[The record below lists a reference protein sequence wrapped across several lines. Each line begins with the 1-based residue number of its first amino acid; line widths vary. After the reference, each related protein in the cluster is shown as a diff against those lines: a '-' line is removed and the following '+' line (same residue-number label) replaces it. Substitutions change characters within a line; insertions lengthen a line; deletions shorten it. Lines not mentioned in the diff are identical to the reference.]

1 MGGLIEMK
9 TLFHRFVYGAG
20 ILALTLSL
28 FSIDVTKAQSVGDFY
43 KGSTLTILLGHPPG
57 GSYDL
62 YAQLAARHLGK
73 HIPGNPNVIVQ
84 HRPGGGGSKATV
96 FLFKKAPTDGSM
108 IAILPETL
116 AHTQLLDPKRGR
128 WDMSKVKYIGSFA
141 YANPA
146 FGIRQDAPATKLED
160 MKSKIINVGCTG
172 RTSQSSQMP
181 LAIKN
186 LTDVKFNLI
195 CGYRGSG
202 PYMLALERGEV
213 DLISMN
219 WATWRAKRADDLK
232 SGKYK
237 IILQA
242 GLERSPDLP
251 DVPLIQEALGDSN
264 AKKVFT
270 FISSGA
276 PIGRALMGAPGM
288 PEDRVT
294 ALRAA
299 FDKMVKDPAFMED
312 SKKRKAL
319 LVTKPGKELDK
330 YNMAILNTP
339 KETVELA
346 SKAMTGYK
354 ANCEKNC
361 SKKKKKK

>member
-1 MGGLIEMK
+1 MK
-9 TLFHRFVYGAG
+9 TLFRRFVYGAG
-20 ILALTLSL
+20 IVALALSV
-28 FSIDVTKAQSVGDFY
+28 FSPDPAKAQSVKDFY
-43 KGSTLTILLGHPPG
+43 KGSTLTILIGHPPG

-62 YAQLAARHLGK
+62 YAQLASRHLGK

-84 HRPGGGGSKATV
+84 HRPGGGGSKAAV
-96 FLFKKAPTDGSM
+96 FLFTKAPTDGSM
-108 IAILPETL
+108 IALLPETL

-128 WDMSKVKYIGSFA
+128 WDMSKVNYIGSFA

-146 FGIRQDAPATKLED
+146 FGVRKDAPATNLED
-160 MKSKIINVGCTG
+160 MKSKQVNVGCTG

-181 LAIKN
+181 LAIRN

-219 WATWRAKRADDLK
+219 WATWRARRADDLK

-251 DVPLIQEALGDSN
+251 DVPLIQEALGDQK
-264 AKKVFT
+264 AKEVFK

-288 PEDRVT
+288 PEDRVA

-299 FDKMVKDPAFMED
+299 FDKMVKDPAFIED
-312 SKKRKAL
+312 AKKRKAL
-319 LVTKPGKELDK
+319 LVTKPGTELDK
-330 YNMAILNTP
+330 YNQAILNTP
-339 KETVELA
+339 KETIELA
-346 SKAMTGYK
+346 SKAMSGYK
-354 ANCEKNC
+354 ANCAENCEK
-361 SKKKKKK
+361 KAK

>member
-1 MGGLIEMK
+1 MK
-9 TLFHRFVYGAG
+9 NLANRFSLGAG
-20 ILALTLSL
+20 ILALAFSFLSAD
-28 FSIDVTKAQSVGDFY
+28 ITKAQSVADFY

-62 YAQLAARHLGK
+62 YAQLASRHLGK
-73 HIPGNPNVIVQ
+73 HIPGNPNIIVQ
-84 HRPGGGGSKATV
+84 HRPGGGGSKAAV
-96 FLFKKAPTDGSM
+96 FLFTKAPTDGSM

-128 WDMSKVKYIGSFA
+128 WDMNKVKYIGSFA

-146 FGIRQDAPATKLED
+146 FGVRKDAPATKLED
-160 MKSKIINVGCTG
+160 MKAKTINVGCTG

-181 LAIKN
+181 LAIRN
-186 LTDVKFNLI
+186 LTQVKFNLI

-251 DVPLIQEALGDSN
+251 DIPLIQEALGDEK

-288 PEDRVT
+288 PDDKVA

-299 FDKMVKDPAFMED
+299 FDKMVNDPAFQED
-312 SKKRKAL
+312 AKKRKAL
-319 LVTKPGKELDK
+319 LVTKPGAELDK
-330 YNMAILNTP
+330 YNKAILNTP
-339 KETVELA
+339 KETVDLA

-354 ANCEKNC
+354 ANCVKNC
-361 SKKKKKK
+361 KKKKK

>member
-1 MGGLIEMK
+1 MKHLVNRIFAAIALAVLTTGL
-9 TLFHRFVYGAG
+9 V
-20 ILALTLSL
+20 
-28 FSIDVTKAQSVGDFY
+28 VTNADNGNAVEDFY

-62 YAQLAARHLGK
+62 YAQLASQHLGK

-96 FLFKKAPTDGSM
+96 FLFTKAPTDGSM
-108 IAILPETL
+108 IALLPETL

-128 WDMSKVKYIGSFA
+128 WDMNKVSYIGSFA

-146 FGIRQDAPATKLED
+146 FGVRKDAPATSID
-160 MKSKIINVGCTG
+160 GMKAKTINVGCTG

-181 LAIKN
+181 LAMRN
-186 LTDVKFNLI
+186 LTDIKFNLI

-219 WATWRAKRADDLK
+219 WATWKAKRADDLA

-251 DVPLIQEALGDSN
+251 NIPLIHEALGDDN
-264 AKKVFT
+264 AKQVFK

-288 PEDRVT
+288 PMDRVE

-299 FDKMVKDPAFMED
+299 FDKMAADPAFLED
-312 SKKRKAL
+312 AKKRKAL
-319 LVTKPGKELDK
+319 LVTKSGKELDG
-330 YNMAILNTP
+330 YNKAILNTP
-339 KETVELA
+339 KEIIELA
-346 SKAMTGYK
+346 SKAMSGYK
-354 ANCEKNC
+354 ANCKENC
-361 SKKKKKK
+361 GKKKKKK